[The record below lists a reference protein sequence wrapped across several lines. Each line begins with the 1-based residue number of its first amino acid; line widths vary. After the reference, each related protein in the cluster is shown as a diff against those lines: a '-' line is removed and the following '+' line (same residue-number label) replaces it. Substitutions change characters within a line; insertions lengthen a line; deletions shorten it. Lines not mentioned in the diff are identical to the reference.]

1 MDMTILLLDVD
12 GVLQF
17 YDERLEAHF
26 KSAFT
31 WNTSHRDFLME
42 LFADPEYPLA
52 QTGEADFLKV
62 IERILPGHVEVPDAE
77 FYLDTWLKS
86 EAQYNDAL
94 LDLLPKLPTA
104 YLATNQD
111 SYRGK
116 LIAVHYAPHFEG
128 AFVSYQMGVRKPAVA
143 YFEYILEQLGVS
155 PEQCTFVDDNQP
167 NVDAG
172 EAAGIRS
179 ILFQSNEQLFA
190 EFESIGILSRNDGAF
205 QPTSDQN

>member
-1 MDMTILLLDVD
+1 
-12 GVLQF
+12 
-17 YDERLEAHF
+17 
-26 KSAFT
+26 
-31 WNTSHRDFLME
+31 
-42 LFADPEYPLA
+42 
-52 QTGEADFLKV
+52 
-62 IERILPGHVEVPDAE
+62 
-77 FYLDTWLKS
+77 
-86 EAQYNDAL
+86 
-94 LDLLPKLPTA
+94 
-104 YLATNQD
+104 
-111 SYRGK
+111 
-116 LIAVHYAPHFEG
+116 
-128 AFVSYQMGVRKPAVA
+128 MGVRKPAVA